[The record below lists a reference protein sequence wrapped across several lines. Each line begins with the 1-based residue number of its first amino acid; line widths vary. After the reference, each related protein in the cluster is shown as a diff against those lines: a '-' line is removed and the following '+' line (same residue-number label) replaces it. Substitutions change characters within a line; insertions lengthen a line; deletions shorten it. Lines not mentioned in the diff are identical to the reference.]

1 MTSMEIQD
9 YVHVYSMFCFRNG
22 NQMAGIIVNKYN
34 VSTTQVEHYF
44 IAHHDMQAY
53 KTAFEKYDRKTC
65 SQLSKR
71 INIDEVQS
79 IRPVSLADY
88 KIILQLMNEQP
99 LRNAQK

>member
-22 NQMAGIIVNKYN
+22 NNIPGIVVNKYN
-34 VSTTQVEHYF
+34 LVNSRVEYYF
-44 IAHHDMQAY
+44 IAHEDMQAY

-65 SQLSKR
+65 SHLCKR
-71 INIDEVQS
+71 LNIEDIQS

-88 KIILQLMNEQP
+88 KMIMQAMNEQQ
-99 LRNAQK
+99 LRNVQK